1 MVKKNILFYIIL
13 IITLLINSCFSAN
26 KLNNNNNN
34 INVKELVINK
44 NIDIPGLNMDYI
56 INNVTLLDS
65 ILKIDLSYS
74 GDCGEPDFEL
84 FFSGNYEKSFPPQA
98 TFYLQHKSNKK
109 KCNENINKILK
120 FNISK
125 AKYYKGNIVYIKLHS
140 SNEIITF
147 KY

>member
-13 IITLLINSCFSAN
+13 IITLLNSCFSAN
-26 KLNNNNNN
+26 KLDNSNNSIN
-34 INVKELVINK
+34 IKELVINK
-44 NIDIPGLNMDYI
+44 NIDISKLNMDYI
-56 INNVTLLDS
+56 INKVTLQDS
-65 ILKIDLSYS
+65 ILNVDLSYS

-84 FFSGNYEKSFPPQA
+84 FFNGNYEKSFPPQA
-98 TFYLQHKSNKK
+98 TFYLKHKSNKK

-140 SNEIITF
+140 YNEIITY